1 LDRDTEVAKLLLA
14 LPEDGEGSEAKLVR
28 LWESLQ
34 IS

>member
-1 LDRDTEVAKLLLA
+1 LDRDTEVTKLLLA
-14 LPEDGEGSEAKLVR
+14 LPEDGEGSEAELVR